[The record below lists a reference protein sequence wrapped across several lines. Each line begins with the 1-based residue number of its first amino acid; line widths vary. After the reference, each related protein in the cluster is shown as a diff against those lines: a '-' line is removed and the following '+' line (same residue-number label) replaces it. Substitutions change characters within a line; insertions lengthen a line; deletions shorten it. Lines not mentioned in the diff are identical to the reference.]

1 MSFSRKRS
9 LRILKKRIENKTK
22 FNITS
27 SKITIMLK
35 IIILIMIIGGI
46 GISINSAYSQE
57 INLSTFQESAQIFI
71 DNKISQET
79 MTSIT
84 LLSSNI
90 QEIKIPTEFEQKIR
104 EDKRI
109 QAIVITNENNCVLG
123 VVDQSCILINIERNP
138 EDKGIIAIQDNSKI
152 TGNSYIDDIN
162 QIFDTNAEFFQ
173 VFIHTAAETNQVLD
187 TSGIISGT
195 GTISVVYTM
204 PMEDTYSMY
213 EKMSSMLISKQI
225 RESGGFYN
233 IARNLSTE
241 ENAKM
246 SFSIIPTESK
256 TLSQLRVSVSNP
268 TENMMEKSETNVEI
282 NPMEFFKIKDLDRS
296 EYFSTGNYPLNSIF
310 QIIILSD
317 EEKTISNVGGNTI
330 PTVTLDGIEMPT
342 EITKNGWIFDP
353 KNGTQIQG
361 KYIFGEKQSINENEL
376 KFSLSEKNMQI
387 NEMELDESIIV
398 VGIITIISIG
408 AAIFYLKGYKK

>member
-1 MSFSRKRS
+1 
-9 LRILKKRIENKTK
+9 
-22 FNITS
+22 
-27 SKITIMLK
+27 MLK
-35 IIILIMIIGGI
+35 IIMMIMCVGVIA
-46 GISINSAYSQE
+46 ISTNSAYSQE
-57 INLSTFQESAQIFI
+57 INLATFQESAQLFI

-79 MTSIT
+79 ITSIT

-90 QEIKIPTEFEQKIR
+90 QEIKIPMEFEQKIR
-104 EDKRI
+104 DDKRI
-109 QAIVITNENNCVLG
+109 QAIVVTNENNCVLG
-123 VVDQSCILINIERNP
+123 VVDQSCILINIERNE

-204 PMEDTYSMY
+204 PMEDTHSMY
-213 EKMSSMLISKQI
+213 EKISSMLISKQI

-233 IARNLSTE
+233 IARNLATE
-241 ENAKM
+241 EEAKM
-246 SFSIIPTESK
+246 SFSIIPTETK
-256 TLSQLRVSVSNP
+256 TISQLRIAVSNP
-268 TENMMEKSETNVEI
+268 TEITEEEASTSIKI
-282 NPMEFFKIKDLDRS
+282 NPLEFFKIKDLNRS

>member
-1 MSFSRKRS
+1 
-9 LRILKKRIENKTK
+9 
-22 FNITS
+22 
-27 SKITIMLK
+27 MLK
-35 IIILIMIIGGI
+35 IIILILCIGAI
-46 GISINSAYSQE
+46 GTTLNPSHSQE
-57 INLSTFQESAQIFI
+57 IGLSTFQETAQLII
-71 DNKISQET
+71 DNKLTQET
-79 MTSIT
+79 TTSIT

-90 QEIKIPTEFEQKIR
+90 QEIKIPVEFEQKIK
-104 EDKRI
+104 DNKRI
-109 QAIVITNENNCVLG
+109 KAIVVTNENNCVLG
-123 VVDQSCILINIERNP
+123 VIDQSCILINIDRNP
-138 EDKGIIAIQDNSKI
+138 EDKGINAIQDSSKKI
-152 TGNSYIDDIN
+152 GESLIGEIN

-173 VFIHTAAETNQVLD
+173 VFIHTSAKSNEELD

-195 GTISVVYTM
+195 GAISAVYTM
-204 PMEDTYSMY
+204 PMEDTHSMY

-225 RESGGFYN
+225 RDSGGFYN

-268 TENMMEKSETNVEI
+268 TEEIIEKSKTDIKI
-282 NPMEFFKIKDLDRS
+282 NPFEFFKIKDLNRS
-296 EYFSTGNYPLNSIF
+296 EYFSIGNYPLNSIF
-310 QIIILSD
+310 QIVILSNED
-317 EEKTISNVGGNTI
+317 KIISNVKGNTI
-330 PTVTLDGIEMPT
+330 PTQTIDGIEIPM

-361 KYIFGEKQSINENEL
+361 KYIFGEKTTINENEL
-376 KFSLSEKNMQI
+376 KFSLSEKNMQT

-398 VGIITIISIG
+398 VGIITIISMG

>member
-9 LRILKKRIENKTK
+9 LRILKKRIENKRK

-35 IIILIMIIGGI
+35 IIMLIMCVGII
-46 GISINSAYSQE
+46 GISTNSAYSQE
-57 INLSTFQESAQIFI
+57 FDLSTFQESAQVLI
-71 DNKISQET
+71 DNRISQET
-79 MTSIT
+79 ITSIT

-90 QEIKIPTEFEQKIR
+90 QEIEIPMEFEQKIR
-104 EDKRI
+104 GDKRI
-109 QAIVITNENNCVLG
+109 QAIVVTNENNCVLG

-138 EDKGIIAIQDNSKI
+138 EDKGIRAIQDNSRI
-152 TGNSYIDDIN
+152 TGDSYIDEIN
-162 QIFDTNAEFFQ
+162 QILDTNAEFFQ
-173 VFIHTAAETNQVLD
+173 VFIHTAAETNQLLD

-195 GTISVVYTM
+195 GTISAVYTM
-204 PMEDTYSMY
+204 PMEDTHSMY
-213 EKMSSMLISKQI
+213 EKISSMLISKQI

-246 SFSIIPTESK
+246 SFTIIPTESK
-256 TLSQLRVSVSNP
+256 TLLQLRVSVNEPIESISKKP
-268 TENMMEKSETNVEI
+268 ETQI
-282 NPMEFFKIKDLDRS
+282 NPLEFFKIKNLDRS
-296 EYFSTGNYPLNSIF
+296 EYFSTGNYPLNSLF
-310 QIIILSD
+310 QIIILSNED
-317 EEKTISNVGGNTI
+317 KTVSNLKGNII
-330 PTVTLDGIEMPT
+330 PTVTVDEIEIPT
-342 EITKNGWIFDP
+342 EVTKNGWIFDP

-361 KYIFGEKQSINENEL
+361 KYIFGEKTTINENEL
-376 KFSLSEKNMQI
+376 KFSLSEKNMQT

>member
-1 MSFSRKRS
+1 
-9 LRILKKRIENKTK
+9 
-22 FNITS
+22 
-27 SKITIMLK
+27 MLK
-35 IIILIMIIGGI
+35 IIMMIMVISIT
-46 GISINSAYSQE
+46 GISVNSAYSQE
-57 INLSTFQESAQIFI
+57 INLSTFQESAQLLI

-79 MTSIT
+79 ITSIT

-90 QEIKIPTEFEQKIR
+90 QEIKIPIEFEQKIR
-104 EDKRI
+104 DDKRI
-109 QAIVITNENNCVLG
+109 QAIVVTNENNCVLG
-123 VVDQSCILINIERNP
+123 VVDQSCILINIERNE

-173 VFIHTAAETNQVLD
+173 VFIHTAAETNQALD

>member
-1 MSFSRKRS
+1 
-9 LRILKKRIENKTK
+9 
-22 FNITS
+22 
-27 SKITIMLK
+27 MLK
-35 IIILIMIIGGI
+35 IIMMIMCVGVIA
-46 GISINSAYSQE
+46 ISTNSAYSQE
-57 INLSTFQESAQIFI
+57 INLATFQESAQLFI

-79 MTSIT
+79 ITSIT

-90 QEIKIPTEFEQKIR
+90 QEIKIPMEFEQKIR
-104 EDKRI
+104 DDKRI
-109 QAIVITNENNCVLG
+109 QAIVVTNENNCVLG
-123 VVDQSCILINIERNP
+123 VVDQSCILINIERNA

-282 NPMEFFKIKDLDRS
+282 NPIEFFKIKDLDRS

>member
-1 MSFSRKRS
+1 
-9 LRILKKRIENKTK
+9 
-22 FNITS
+22 
-27 SKITIMLK
+27 MLK
-35 IIILIMIIGGI
+35 IIMMIMCVGVIA
-46 GISINSAYSQE
+46 ISTNSAYSQE
-57 INLSTFQESAQIFI
+57 INLATFQESAQLFI

-79 MTSIT
+79 ITSIT

-90 QEIKIPTEFEQKIR
+90 QEIKIPMEFEQKIR
-104 EDKRI
+104 DDKRI
-109 QAIVITNENNCVLG
+109 QAIVVTNENNCVLG

-138 EDKGIIAIQDNSKI
+138 EDKGINAIQDNSRI
-152 TGNSYIDDIN
+152 TGDSYIDEIN

-173 VFIHTAAETNQVLD
+173 VFIHTSAETNQVLD
-187 TSGIISGT
+187 TSGTISGT

>member
-1 MSFSRKRS
+1 
-9 LRILKKRIENKTK
+9 
-22 FNITS
+22 
-27 SKITIMLK
+27 MLK
-35 IIILIMIIGGI
+35 IIILILCIGVI
-46 GISINSAYSQE
+46 GTTLNPSHSQE
-57 INLSTFQESAQIFI
+57 IGLSTFQETAQLII
-71 DNKISQET
+71 DNKLTQET
-79 MTSIT
+79 TTSIT

-90 QEIKIPTEFEQKIR
+90 QEIKIPVEFEQKIK
-104 EDKRI
+104 DNKRI
-109 QAIVITNENNCVLG
+109 KAIVVTNENNCVLG
-123 VVDQSCILINIERNP
+123 VIDQSCILINIDRNP
-138 EDKGIIAIQDNSKI
+138 EDKGINAIQDSSKKI
-152 TGNSYIDDIN
+152 GESLIGEIN

-173 VFIHTAAETNQVLD
+173 VFIHTSAKSNEELD

-195 GTISVVYTM
+195 GAISAVYTM
-204 PMEDTYSMY
+204 PMEDTHSMY

-225 RESGGFYN
+225 RDSGGFYN

-268 TENMMEKSETNVEI
+268 TEEIIEKSKTDIKI
-282 NPMEFFKIKDLDRS
+282 NPFEFFKIKDLNRS
-296 EYFSTGNYPLNSIF
+296 EYFSIGNYPLNSIF
-310 QIIILSD
+310 QIVILSNED
-317 EEKTISNVGGNTI
+317 KIISNVKGNTI
-330 PTVTLDGIEMPT
+330 PTQTIDGIEIPM

-361 KYIFGEKQSINENEL
+361 KYIFGEKTTINENEL
-376 KFSLSEKNMQI
+376 KFSLSEKNMQT
-387 NEMELDESIIV
+387 NEIELDESIIV